1 MVATGKSEMLQR
13 APLKSGASFYPVAH
27 GFTFTRFVFQSCG
40 WKKKLTYRVP
50 GVRLAPDSHKVYFDL
65 RQALEVHEGRTKPAY

>member
-27 GFTFTRFVFQSCG
+27 GFTFTYEAG
-40 WKKKLTYRVP
+40 KLFAW
-50 GVRLAPDSHKVYFDL
+50 LA
-65 RQALEVHEGRTKPAY
+65 